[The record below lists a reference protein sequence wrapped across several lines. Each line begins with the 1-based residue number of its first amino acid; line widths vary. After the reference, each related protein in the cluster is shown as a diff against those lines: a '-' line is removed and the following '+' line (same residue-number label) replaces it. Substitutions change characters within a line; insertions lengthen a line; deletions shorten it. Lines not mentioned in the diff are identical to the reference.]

1 MRGTYSNNI
10 APKDDPSRL
19 FRYKK
24 WLLWLE
30 IMAQKKIEVWI
41 PVKYFWKNL
50 EMSLFN
56 CEINLIS
63 TWSENFIDDQ
73 VPAFAI
79 TDTKFYVPENVN
91 Y

>member
-1 MRGTYSNNI
+1 
-10 APKDDPSRL
+10 
-19 FRYKK
+19 
-24 WLLWLE
+24 
-30 IMAQKKIEVWI
+30 
-41 PVKYFWKNL
+41 
-50 EMSLFN
+50 MSLFN

-73 VPAFAI
+73 VPTFAI

>member
-1 MRGTYSNNI
+1 MTFMTGNNGT
-10 APKDDPSRL
+10 
-19 FRYKK
+19 
-24 WLLWLE
+24 
-30 IMAQKKIEVWI
+30 QKFKVWI
-41 PVKYFWKNL
+41 LVKYISNFWKNL

-73 VPAFAI
+73 VPTFAI